1 MGDILPTN
9 KLALTPEEAA
19 ALTPLGE
26 DNIRKLCRS
35 DPTFPAFMN
44 GNRIVIPH
52 KPFEEWLARQAENRM
67 GFPELK
73 KSTKRR

>member
-1 MGDILPTN
+1 MTDIIPAN

-26 DNIRKLCRS
+26 DNIRRLCKS
-35 DPTFPAFMN
+35 DPTFPAFRN
-44 GNRIVIPH
+44 GNRIIIPH

-67 GFPELK
+67 GFPEL
-73 KSTKRR
+73 TRKRR